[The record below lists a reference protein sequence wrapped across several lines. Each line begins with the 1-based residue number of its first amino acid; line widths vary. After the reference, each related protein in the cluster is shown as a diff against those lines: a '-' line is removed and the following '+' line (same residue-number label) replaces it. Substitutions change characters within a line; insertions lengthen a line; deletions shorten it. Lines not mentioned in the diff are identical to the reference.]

1 MFERSQQLLSFPKT
15 LDPKDMDD
23 RNSSHTFLFAYSKH
37 RPQEQVETLL
47 FLCPIIQAKQKFS
60 LQGE

>member
-15 LDPKDMDD
+15 LDVKDTDD
-23 RNSSHTFLFAYSKH
+23 RNSSHTLFAYTNY
-37 RPQEQVETLL
+37 RPQKQVETLL
-47 FLCPIIQAKQKFS
+47 FLCPIIEAKQKFS